1 MKVKVAQSCPTLCN
15 PMDYAVVYGILQ
27 ARILDWVAFPF
38 SRGSSQPRDQTQV
51 YPHCRW
57 ILYQLSHKGS
67 PSHGRPVNN
76 IWFLFLFFYPHFSFI
91 QFSIYQYCLP
101 KKKFN
106 LHNYKN
112 IGLTLNL
119 HWSSHKVPFG
129 YGMLLPTCSIMLLKP
144 TKFKWLSFHTKDVWE
159 NSLPF

>member
-38 SRGSSQPRDQTQV
+38 SRGSSQPRDRTQV
-51 YPHCRW
+51 YLHFRW
-57 ILYQLSHKGS
+57 ILYQLSHKAS

-76 IWFLFLFFYPHFSFI
+76 IWFLFLFFYPHLSFI

-101 KKKFN
+101 KKKCLTYTTVKILVWHWTYTEVHIKSHLAMACFC
-106 LHNYKN
+106 LHAV
-112 IGLTLNL
+112 
-119 HWSSHKVPFG
+119 SR
-129 YGMLLPTCSIMLLKP
+129 C
-144 TKFKWLSFHTKDVWE
+144 
-159 NSLPF
+159 